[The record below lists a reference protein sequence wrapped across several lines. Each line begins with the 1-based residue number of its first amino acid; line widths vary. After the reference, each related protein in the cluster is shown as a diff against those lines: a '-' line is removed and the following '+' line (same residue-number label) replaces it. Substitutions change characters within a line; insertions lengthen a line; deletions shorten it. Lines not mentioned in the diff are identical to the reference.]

1 MSPKKTD
8 DPWASIGVDAKQL
21 LGRRVEGSHAL
32 PIYWVRGADGA
43 PGLLLKDI
51 EPDSVPSRL
60 PRSRGISVQ
69 LGTSGGQEREVRI
82 FLLSPGDREVFRA
95 LCLDVI
101 AFSAPETNPWA
112 ATAAVFRRLE
122 HWQALLSKG
131 APQEMGPQEIRGV
144 IGELCV
150 LLRLAKAFGIASA
163 LSSWVA
169 PDEHPQDFALDSR
182 LLEVKTRLA
191 GSRQQVQISSLEQ
204 LEAADLPIY
213 LVAVELAPSE
223 SDAAFSLNDIAE
235 QVMALAAE
243 NGVGAR
249 DRAERLLLQRGYME
263 KEAYRV
269 DRYVV
274 SGERSFL
281 VEDGFPR
288 LVRSVTDRRI
298 QQATYVL
305 DLTALGSFERNLD
318 EVFPSGKQG

>member
-8 DPWASIGVDAKQL
+8 DPWAAIEVDATQL

-51 EPDSVPSRL
+51 EPDAIPSRL

-69 LGTSGGQEREVRI
+69 WGASGAQEREVRI

-95 LCLDVI
+95 LCRDVV

-112 ATAAVFRRLE
+112 ATSAVFRRLE

-150 LLRLAKAFGIASA
+150 LLRLAKDSGIASA
-163 LSSWVA
+163 LSFWVA
-169 PDEHPQDFALDSR
+169 PDEHPQDFALDRR

-204 LEAADLPIY
+204 LEASDLPIY
-213 LVAVELAPSE
+213 LIAVELAPSGV
-223 SDAAFSLNDIAE
+223 DGAFSLNDIAGR
-235 QVMALAAE
+235 VMELASGDGLAT
-243 NGVGAR
+243 R
-249 DRAERLLLQRGYME
+249 DRAERLLLQRGYVE
-263 KEAYRV
+263 KEAYGL

-274 SGERSFL
+274 SGLRSFL
-281 VEDGFPR
+281 VEEEFPR
-288 LVRSVTDRRI
+288 IVRSATDRRI
-298 QQATYVL
+298 QQASYVL
-305 DLTALGSFERNLD
+305 DLTALGTFECELG
-318 EVFPSGKQG
+318 ECLPSAAQE

>member
-32 PIYWVRGADGA
+32 PIYWVRGADGV

-51 EPDSVPSRL
+51 EPDAVPSRL

-101 AFSAPETNPWA
+101 AFSAPETNPRD

-144 IGELCV
+144 IGELYV
-150 LLRLAKAFGIASA
+150 LLRLAKALGIASA

-223 SDAAFSLNDIAE
+223 ADAAFSLNDIAE
-235 QVMALAAE
+235 QVMALVAE

-263 KEAYRV
+263 KEAYGV

-305 DLTALGSFERNLD
+305 DLTALDSFERNLD